1 MEDLIKN
8 GMGNGNMN
16 LDDIMNRLKMIE
28 DELQNKVDNDIFE
41 NEIAALRNMIGNIDQ
56 EDRTNIQIQTP
67 VAVQPT
73 LPFSIKEIASLKT
86 MIEKFP

>member
-28 DELQNKVDNDIFE
+28 DEL
-41 NEIAALRNMIGNIDQ
+41 
-56 EDRTNIQIQTP
+56 
-67 VAVQPT
+67 
-73 LPFSIKEIASLKT
+73 
-86 MIEKFP
+86 